1 MRLGAA
7 PQFAND
13 PEIRMLA
20 VRRLV
25 VVASLALVPLAEAA
39 QVLSLEEALRVGTAH
54 SARLAA
60 QRSAL
65 SSSTEQVGRAA
76 ELPDPKL
83 RLGIENLPVTG
94 ADRFRY
100 DRDFMTSR
108 VVGIAQEFPNAHKRE
123 ARALRAE
130 RLRALEDKALKAQAT
145 LVRRD
150 VAAAWLDAYY
160 AERAREEL
168 ERLASQFRLQIEAV
182 PSAIVR
188 GRQTAAEGFMLRQAF
203 EQANDRLIE
212 QERMAERARIVLAAL
227 LGDAAAARPL
237 AEAPDSSRLPHGEDH
252 LLARLGAHPELEVL
266 GSREQLASAEVDLA
280 RSTRRSDWMLEVT
293 YGQRRPYFENMLSVM
308 VSFDLPWQKEHR
320 QERDVASR
328 LAEVEQARALR
339 EDARRMHEADV
350 RGWLADFRAAQ
361 RRIERVEGLLRPL
374 ARERVAA
381 AMAAYEGARG
391 ELAGVLEAERARTDV
406 ELALIQALAERAKAW
421 ASLTYLF
428 AEGDAP

>member
-1 MRLGAA
+1 
-7 PQFAND
+7 
-13 PEIRMLA
+13 MLA
-20 VRRLV
+20 VPRSFLA
-25 VVASLALVPLAEAA
+25 VASLALVPLAAAA
-39 QVLSLEEALRVGTAH
+39 QALSLEEALRLGTEH

-65 SSSTEQVGRAA
+65 SSSAEQVGRAA

-94 ADRFRY
+94 ADKFRY

-108 VVGIAQEFPNAHKRE
+108 VVGIAQEFPSAEKLE

-130 RLRALEDKALKAQAT
+130 RLRDLDDAALKAQAT

-150 VAAAWLDAYY
+150 VAAAWLDAHY
-160 AERAREEL
+160 AERAQKEAG
-168 ERLASQFRLQIEAV
+168 RLAGQFRLQIDAV
-182 PSAIVR
+182 PSAIAR

-203 EQANDRLIE
+203 EQAIDRLID
-212 QERMAERARIVLAAL
+212 QERLLERARITLAAL
-227 LGDAAAARPL
+227 LGDAAERPL
-237 AEAPDSSRLPHGEDH
+237 AEAPDTSRLPHGEDH
-252 LLARLGAHPELEVL
+252 LLARLGAHPELALL
-266 GSREQLASAEVDLA
+266 GSREQVARAEVDLA

-293 YGQRRPYFENMLSVM
+293 YGQRRPYFDNMLSVM
-308 VSFDLPWQKEHR
+308 VSFDLPWQKERR
-320 QERDVASR
+320 QERDIASR
-328 LAEVEQARALR
+328 LAELEQARALR

-361 RRIERVEGLLRPL
+361 RRIERVERLLRPL
-374 ARERVAA
+374 ARDRAA
-381 AMAAYEGARG
+381 AALAAYEGARG
-391 ELAGVLEAERARTDV
+391 ELAAVLEAERARTDV